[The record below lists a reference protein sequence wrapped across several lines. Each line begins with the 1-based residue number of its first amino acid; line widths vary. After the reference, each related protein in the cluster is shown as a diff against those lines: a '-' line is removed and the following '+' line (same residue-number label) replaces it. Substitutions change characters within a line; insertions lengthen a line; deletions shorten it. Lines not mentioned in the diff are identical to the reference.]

1 MTNLEIDL
9 EKPDRSIH
17 WQGNGCTILRGE
29 FLGRSLFKAYRPD
42 GQELYGGQ
50 YIPED
55 HVANSITDLNTVN
68 WN

>member
-1 MTNLEIDL
+1 MTNLEKDL
-9 EKPDRSIH
+9 AKPDRAIH

-29 FLGRSLFKAYRPD
+29 FLGRALFKAYRPD

-50 YIPED
+50 YILEG
-55 HVANSITDLNTVN
+55 HVSNSIADLSTAN